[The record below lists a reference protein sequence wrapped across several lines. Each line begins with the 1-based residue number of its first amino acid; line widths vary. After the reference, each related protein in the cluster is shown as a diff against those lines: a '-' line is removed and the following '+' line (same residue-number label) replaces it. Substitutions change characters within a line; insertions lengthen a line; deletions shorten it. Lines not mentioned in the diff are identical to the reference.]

1 MSTHCGDM
9 PDKVLISPCSLA
21 VTLTFD
27 LLTLKPDQFIL
38 VSNCTEVVNLVKFPQ
53 AVYKTSC

>member
-1 MSTHCGDM
+1 M